1 MKVVQFLVK
10 EVNQF
15 PSDIECMRYIATI
28 TDKVGWPEFPT
39 KNIHGKFLSIQKLNA
54 HVCSHTS
61 DLEICAC
68 LLFNTALKK

>member
-28 TDKVGWPEFPT
+28 TDKVSLTW
-39 KNIHGKFLSIQKLNA
+39 GK
-54 HVCSHTS
+54 HPDH
-61 DLEICAC
+61 
-68 LLFNTALKK
+68 LFSL

>member
-28 TDKVGWPEFPT
+28 TDKVSLT
-39 KNIHGKFLSIQKLNA
+39 SGKDPVPSFQGK
-54 HVCSHTS
+54 HT
-61 DLEICAC
+61 
-68 LLFNTALKK
+68 